1 MSTEAH
7 ADPRYKWK
15 VLGCVMFGVFMVV
28 LDTTVVNV
36 AFPTLRAEFRASL
49 SEAQWIVSI
58 YVLALGMS
66 TPLSGYL
73 SDRLGIKRVFL
84 GGLAVFVFGSFLCGV
99 APNLGLLIVARA
111 LQGIGGGI
119 ALPLGSAQLYAA
131 FPPSEQG
138 RAFGYFGI
146 VLMTAPALGPLLGG
160 VLVDQ
165 GMWRWIFFVNVPI
178 GVFGVW
184 LGRRWLREWKPGT
197 KPHLDVV
204 GLLLALVAFG
214 SLLYAASIAATVGW
228 TATTTLAWFAVGS
241 VALVGFVLTD
251 LHSSKEPLLDFR
263 LFQRPT
269 FLTANLIGYVSVI
282 ALFGAEFLMPVYLQN
297 LRARTS
303 LGSGL
308 ILLPLAIA
316 AAIATPIAGRLYDR
330 IGPRPLVV
338 FGFLVLVVNTWQ
350 LSHLT
355 MTTPIVF
362 IMFLMALRGLALGTT
377 VQTTFATALG
387 SVPRPRLA
395 RGSALINATRNVVQ
409 SIGVAVLATVLASAG
424 RQQLIGFENAYR
436 LTFYVSLLA
445 VAIALFL
452 PGWPGQWSGR
462 EGLQASPP
470 S

>member
-1 MSTEAH
+1 VSTEAR

-84 GGLAVFVFGSFLCGV
+84 GGLSVFVFGSFLCGL

-119 ALPLGSAQLYAA
+119 ALPLGSAQLYSA

-138 RAFGYFGI
+138 KAFGYFGI

-184 LGRRWLREWKPGT
+184 LGTRWLRESRRGT

-228 TATTTLAWFAVGS
+228 TAVSTLVWFAVGS

-263 LFQRPT
+263 LFERPT

-297 LRARTS
+297 LRGRTS

-308 ILLPLAIA
+308 ILLPLAVT
-316 AAIATPIAGRLYDR
+316 AAIAAPIAGRLYDR

-350 LSHLT
+350 LSRLT
-355 MTTPIVF
+355 LATPITF
-362 IMFLMALRGLALGTT
+362 IMFLLALRGLALGTT

-387 SVPRPRLA
+387 SVPKLRLA

-424 RQQLIGFENAYR
+424 GQPLIGFENAYR
-436 LTFYVSLLA
+436 LTFYVSLVA

-462 EGLQASPP
+462 EGLQGVPAG
-470 S
+470 

>member
-1 MSTEAH
+1 LSDDAH

-15 VLGCVMFGVFMVV
+15 VLGCVIFGVFMVI
-28 LDTTVVNV
+28 LDTTVVNI
-36 AFPTLRAEFRASL
+36 AFPTLRSEFRATL
-49 SEAQWIVSI
+49 SDAQWIVSV

-84 GGLAVFVFGSFLCGV
+84 GGLSLFVFGSFLCGL

-119 ALPLGSAQLYAA
+119 ALPLGSAQLYTA
-131 FPPSEQG
+131 FPAGEQG

-165 GMWRWIFFVNVPI
+165 GLWRWIFFVNVPI
-178 GVFGVW
+178 GVLGVW
-184 LGRRWLREWKPGT
+184 LGTRWLRESKRST

-228 TATTTLAWFAVGS
+228 TATRTLVWFAAGFVS
-241 VALVGFVLTD
+241 LVGFVLTD

-263 LFQRPT
+263 LFERPT
-269 FLTANLIGYVSVI
+269 FLTANLVGYVSVI
-282 ALFGAEFLMPVYLQN
+282 SLFGAEFLMPVYLQN

-308 ILLPLAIA
+308 ILLPLAITA
-316 AAIATPIAGRLYDR
+316 AVAAPIAGRLYDR
-330 IGPRPLVV
+330 VGPRPLVV
-338 FGFLVLVVNTWQ
+338 FGFLVLVANTWQ

-355 MTTPIVF
+355 MATSIPF
-362 IMFLMALRGLALGTT
+362 IMLLLAMRGLALGTT

-387 SVPRPRLA
+387 SVPRLRLA

-409 SIGVAVLATVLASAG
+409 SIGVAILATVLASSG
-424 RQQLIGFENAYR
+424 SDPLTGFENAYR
-436 LTFYVSLLA
+436 LTFYVSLVA
-445 VAIALFL
+445 VAVALFL

-462 EGLQASPP
+462 EGLQSAAAA
-470 S
+470 

>member
-1 MSTEAH
+1 
-7 ADPRYKWK
+7 
-15 VLGCVMFGVFMVV
+15 MFGVFMVV

-36 AFPTLRAEFRASL
+36 AFPTLRAEYKASL

-119 ALPLGSAQLYAA
+119 ALPLGSAQLYGA
-131 FPPSEQG
+131 FPPNEQG
-138 RAFGYFGI
+138 KAFGYFGI

-184 LGRRWLREWKPGT
+184 LGMRWLRESLPGT

-228 TATTTLAWFAVGS
+228 TANTTIVWFAVGS

-308 ILLPLAIA
+308 ILLPLAVA
-316 AAIATPIAGRLYDR
+316 AAIATPIAGRLYDK

-350 LSHLT
+350 LSRLT
-355 MTTPIVF
+355 MTTSITF
-362 IMFLMALRGLALGTT
+362 IMFLLALRGLALGTT

-387 SVPRPRLA
+387 SVPKLRLA

-424 RQQLIGFENAYR
+424 GQPLIGFENAYR

-462 EGLQASPP
+462 EGLQGATAA
-470 S
+470 

>member
-1 MSTEAH
+1 M
-7 ADPRYKWK
+7 
-15 VLGCVMFGVFMVV
+15 L
-28 LDTTVVNV
+28 
-36 AFPTLRAEFRASL
+36 
-49 SEAQWIVSI
+49 
-58 YVLALGMS
+58 
-66 TPLSGYL
+66 
-73 SDRLGIKRVFL
+73 
-84 GGLAVFVFGSFLCGV
+84 

-131 FPPSEQG
+131 FPPNEQG
-138 RAFGYFGI
+138 KAFGYFGI

-184 LGRRWLREWKPGT
+184 LGARWLREWKQDA

-228 TATTTLAWFAVGS
+228 TAVTTLVWFAVGS

-297 LRARTS
+297 LRGQTS

-308 ILLPLAIA
+308 ILLPLAVA

-330 IGPRPLVV
+330 IGPRPLIV

-350 LSHLT
+350 LSRLT
-355 MTTPIVF
+355 MTTSITF
-362 IMFLMALRGLALGTT
+362 IMFLLALRGLALGTT

-387 SVPRPRLA
+387 SVPKPRLA

-424 RQQLIGFENAYR
+424 GQPLIGFENAYR
-436 LTFYVSLLA
+436 LTFYVSLARCCDCAVPARLA
-445 VAIALFL
+445 GPMVRTRRT
-452 PGWPGQWSGR
+452 SGSDR
-462 EGLQASPP
+462 GLSLLRR
-470 S
+470 

>member
-1 MSTEAH
+1 MSTEAR

-84 GGLAVFVFGSFLCGV
+84 GGLSVFVFGSFLCGL

-119 ALPLGSAQLYAA
+119 ALPLGSAQLYSA
-131 FPPSEQG
+131 FPSSEQG
-138 RAFGYFGI
+138 KAFGYFGI

-184 LGRRWLREWKPGT
+184 LGTRWLRESRRGT

-228 TATTTLAWFAVGS
+228 TAVSTLVWFAVGS

-263 LFQRPT
+263 LFERPT

-297 LRARTS
+297 LRGRTS

-308 ILLPLAIA
+308 ILLPLAVT
-316 AAIATPIAGRLYDR
+316 AAIAAPIAGRLYDR

-350 LSHLT
+350 LSRLT
-355 MTTPIVF
+355 LATPITF
-362 IMFLMALRGLALGTT
+362 IMFLLALRGLALGTT

-387 SVPRPRLA
+387 SVPKLRLA

-424 RQQLIGFENAYR
+424 GQPLIGFENAYR
-436 LTFYVSLLA
+436 LTFYVSLVA

-462 EGLQASPP
+462 EGLQGVPAG
-470 S
+470 

>member
-1 MSTEAH
+1 MSVEAH

-15 VLGCVMFGVFMVV
+15 VLACVMFGVFMVV

-36 AFPTLRAEFRASL
+36 AFPTLRAEYKASL

-66 TPLSGYL
+66 TPLSGFL

-84 GGLAVFVFGSFLCGV
+84 GGLAVFVFGSFLCGI

-119 ALPLGSAQLYAA
+119 ALPLGSAQLYGA
-131 FPPSEQG
+131 FPANEQG
-138 RAFGYFGI
+138 KAFGYFGI

-165 GMWRWIFFVNVPI
+165 GLWRWIFFVNVPI

-184 LGRRWLREWKPGT
+184 LGRRWLREFKPGT

-204 GLLLALVAFG
+204 GLVLALVAFG

-228 TATTTLAWFAVGS
+228 TATTTLVWFAVGS

-308 ILLPLAIA
+308 ILLPLAVA
-316 AAIATPIAGRLYDR
+316 ASIATPIAGRLYDR

-350 LSHLT
+350 LSKLT
-355 MTTPIVF
+355 MTTPIAF
-362 IMFLMALRGLALGTT
+362 IMFLLALRGLALGTT

-387 SVPRPRLA
+387 SVPKPRLA

-424 RQQLIGFENAYR
+424 GQPLIGFENAYR

-462 EGLQASPP
+462 EGLQSAAIG
-470 S
+470 

>member
-1 MSTEAH
+1 
-7 ADPRYKWK
+7 
-15 VLGCVMFGVFMVV
+15 MFGVFMVV

-36 AFPTLRAEFRASL
+36 AFPTLRAEFGASL
-49 SEAQWIVSI
+49 NDAQWIVSI

-99 APNLGLLIVARA
+99 APNLALLIVARA

-119 ALPLGSAQLYAA
+119 ALPLGSAQLYSA
-131 FPPSEQG
+131 FPPNEQG
-138 RAFGYFGI
+138 KAFGYFGI

-165 GMWRWIFFVNVPI
+165 GLWRWIFFVNVPI

-184 LGRRWLREWKPGT
+184 LGARWLREWRQDAR
-197 KPHLDVV
+197 PHLDVV

-228 TATTTLAWFAVGS
+228 TAGSTLAWFAVGS
-241 VALVGFVLTD
+241 VALAGFVLTD

-282 ALFGAEFLMPVYLQN
+282 ALFGAEFLMPLYLQN
-297 LRARTS
+297 LRGQTS

-308 ILLPLAIA
+308 ILLPLAVA

-330 IGPRPLVV
+330 IGPRPLIV
-338 FGFLVLVVNTWQ
+338 FGFLLLVVNTWQ
-350 LSHLT
+350 LSRLT
-355 MTTPIVF
+355 MTTSITF
-362 IMFLMALRGLALGTT
+362 IMFLLALRGLALGTT

-424 RQQLIGFENAYR
+424 GQPLIGFENAYR

-462 EGLQASPP
+462 EGLQAATAA
-470 S
+470 